1 MSDSNSSDDE
11 APHVGTHMVMGP
23 GRTHIIWIKNEIA
36 KLLPDIVPD
45 IDLSDINSVIKTQM
59 DANSIDFNPNDT
71 IKNQYDQLTKL
82 KDKIN
87 EKIKE
92 KSGKG
97 QKSKR
102 YHKSKNQR
110 KRKTKRR
117 LSRSYKYK

>member
-23 GRTHIIWIKNEIA
+23 GRAHIIGIKNEIA
-36 KLLPDIVPD
+36 KLLD
-45 IDLSDINSVIKTQM
+45 IDLSDIDSVIKTQM

-71 IKNQYDQLTKL
+71 IKNQYEQLTKL
-82 KDKIN
+82 KEKIN

-92 KSGKG
+92 KNGKG